1 MRRELGGPHFSSES
15 RWRDGAKARRPDARG
30 AVAYR
35 RIVLAVW
42 LLLGTASAGFA
53 QVTAIRA
60 GHVIDPAT
68 GTVAHDQVILIDGGK
83 IVEVGANVRVPAGA
97 TVIDLSG
104 QWVMP
109 GLMDAHTHLTLG
121 TLDYIGSYILQSKA
135 LRALQGA
142 RNAQDVL
149 RAGFTVV
156 KDIGNDADYAGV
168 DVRRAVE
175 RGWFIGPTFLNAGKI
190 IAPFG
195 GQSRNVPP
203 EQGTY
208 WEVEYIDADTPD
220 EIRKA
225 VRQNIY
231 YGATTIKLVS
241 DSQTYFYSIG
251 EIKAA
256 VAEAHAAGMTVAVH
270 AYRDD
275 AARNAILG
283 GAESI
288 EHGFQLSDA
297 VLALM
302 KEKGTVLVGTDF
314 PTEHLLAMNS
324 SVGAGRDSKSAGE
337 AIVDR
342 LRRAYRIGVPMAFGT
357 DVVMEIPGKT
367 RADMMLDYLA
377 VWEAAGIPAPA
388 ILKAMTTDTAALFRM
403 QAVRGAIA
411 KGLAADIIATPENPL
426 QNIQALKKVAFVMK
440 AGAVI
445 KGAVAR

>member
-1 MRRELGGPHFSSES
+1 VGP
-15 RWRDGAKARRPDARG
+15 
-30 AVAYR
+30 
-35 RIVLAVW
+35 
-42 LLLGTASAGFA
+42 
-53 QVTAIRA
+53 QVSI
-60 GHVIDPAT
+60 
-68 GTVAHDQVILIDGGK
+68 
-83 IVEVGANVRVPAGA
+83 PAGA
-97 TVIDLSG
+97 SVIDLSG

-121 TLDYIGSYILQSKA
+121 TLDYIGSYIRQSKA
-135 LRALQGA
+135 LRALLGA
-142 RNAQDVL
+142 RNAQDVV
-149 RAGFTVV
+149 RAGFTMV

-190 IAPFG
+190 IAPYG

-220 EIRKA
+220 EVRKA

-241 DSQTYFYSIG
+241 DSHAYFYSVD

-270 AYRDD
+270 ATLDEP
-275 AARNAILG
+275 ARNAIAG

-297 VLALM
+297 VLTLM
-302 KEKGTVLVGTDF
+302 MEKGTVLVGTDF
-314 PTEHLLAMNS
+314 PTEHLLAMDS

-337 AIVDR
+337 AIIDR

-357 DVVMEIPGKT
+357 DVVMDMPGKT
-367 RADMMLDYLA
+367 RADMMRDYLA
-377 VWEAAGIPAPA
+377 VWEAAGVPAPA
-388 ILKAMTTDTAALFRM
+388 ILKAMTTNAAALFHM
-403 QAVRGAIA
+403 KDVRGAIA
-411 KGLAADIIATPENPL
+411 KGLAADIVATPDNPL

-440 AGAVI
+440 AGTVI
-445 KGAVAR
+445 KQPPR

>member
-1 MRRELGGPHFSSES
+1 MT
-15 RWRDGAKARRPDARG
+15 ARRG
-30 AVAYR
+30 A
-35 RIVLAVW
+35 LALV
-42 LLLGTASAGFA
+42 LLLASAGAGLA

-60 GHVIDPAT
+60 GQVIDPST
-68 GTVAHDQVILIDGGK
+68 GTVARNQVIL
-83 IVEVGANVRVPAGA
+83 VENGRITDVGATVAVPAGA
-97 TVIDLSG
+97 TVIDLSS

-121 TLDYIGSYILQSKA
+121 TLDYIGSYIRQSKA

-175 RGWFIGPTFLNAGKI
+175 RGWFVGPTFLNAGKI
-190 IAPFG
+190 IAPYG

-225 VRQNIY
+225 IRQNIY

-241 DSQTYFYSIG
+241 DTHRYFYSVE
-251 EIKAA
+251 EIQAA
-256 VAEAHAAGMTVAVH
+256 VAEARAAGMTVAVH
-270 AYRDD
+270 ATRDE
-275 AARNAILG
+275 AARAAILG
-283 GAESI
+283 GAASI

-297 VLALM
+297 VLTLM

-314 PTEHLLAMNS
+314 PAEHLAAMNS
-324 SVGAGRDSKSAGE
+324 SVGAGRDSASAGQ
-337 AIVDR
+337 AIIDR
-342 LRRAYRIGVPMAFGT
+342 LRRAYKIGVPMAFGT

-377 VWEAAGIPAPA
+377 VWEAAGVPAPA

-403 QAVRGAIA
+403 QAERGAIT
-411 KGLAADIIATPENPL
+411 KGLAADIIATAENPL
-426 QNIQALKKVAFVMK
+426 QNIQALRGVQFVLK
-440 AGAVI
+440 AGTVI
-445 KGAVAR
+445 KGTAAR

>member
-1 MRRELGGPHFSSES
+1 MTAPSTGKGGPAFGLRETPRPTAVAS
-15 RWRDGAKARRPDARG
+15 AKAVRSGTYGR
-30 AVAYR
+30 VALV
-35 RIVLAVW
+35 IC
-42 LLLGTASAGFA
+42 LLLVATGALA

-60 GHVIDPAT
+60 GHLIDPAT
-68 GTVAHDQVILIDGGK
+68 GTVAANQIVLVDGGK
-83 IVEVGANVRVPAGA
+83 ILDVGPQVSIPAGA
-97 TVIDLSG
+97 SVIDLSG

-121 TLDYIGSYILQSKA
+121 TLDYIGSYIRQSKA
-135 LRALQGA
+135 LRALLGA

-149 RAGFTVV
+149 RAGFTMV

-190 IAPFG
+190 IAPYG

-241 DSQTYFYSIG
+241 DSHAYFYSVD

-270 AYRDD
+270 ATATSPR
-275 AARNAILG
+275 A
-283 GAESI
+283 
-288 EHGFQLSDA
+288 
-297 VLALM
+297 
-302 KEKGTVLVGTDF
+302 T
-314 PTEHLLAMNS
+314 PLLAAPSRSSTGFNS
-324 SVGAGRDSKSAGE
+324 
-337 AIVDR
+337 
-342 LRRAYRIGVPMAFGT
+342 P
-357 DVVMEIPGKT
+357 
-367 RADMMLDYLA
+367 
-377 VWEAAGIPAPA
+377 
-388 ILKAMTTDTAALFRM
+388 
-403 QAVRGAIA
+403 
-411 KGLAADIIATPENPL
+411 TPC
-426 QNIQALKKVAFVMK
+426 
-440 AGAVI
+440 
-445 KGAVAR
+445 

>member
-1 MRRELGGPHFSSES
+1 MR
-15 RWRDGAKARRPDARG
+15 ARSL
-30 AVAYR
+30 V
-35 RIVLAVW
+35 
-42 LLLGTASAGFA
+42 LLLLLLAAIPCSA

-68 GTVAHDQVILIDGGK
+68 GGVRHHQIVLVEGGK
-83 IVEVGANVRVPAGA
+83 IVDVGPQVTVPAGA

-121 TLDYIGSYILQSKA
+121 TLDYIGSYIRQSKA
-135 LRALQGA
+135 LRALLGA
-142 RNAQDVL
+142 RSAQDVV
-149 RAGFTVV
+149 RAGFTMV

-175 RGWFIGPTFLNAGKI
+175 RGWFVGPTFLNAGKI

-195 GQSRNVPP
+195 GQSRNIPP
-203 EQGTY
+203 EQGAH
-208 WEVEYIDADTPD
+208 WQFEYIDADTPD
-220 EIRKA
+220 EVRKA

-241 DSQTYFYSIG
+241 DSQTYFYSVD

-270 AYRDD
+270 AYRDE

-288 EHGFQLSDA
+288 EHGFQLSDE
-297 VLALM
+297 VLKMM

-314 PTEHLLAMNS
+314 PTEHLKAMNS
-324 SVGAGRDSKSAGE
+324 GVGAGSDAQAAGD
-337 AIVDR
+337 AIIDR
-342 LRRAYRIGVPMAFGT
+342 LRRAYRIGVPLAFGT
-357 DVVMEIPGKT
+357 DVVMDMPGKT

-377 VWEAAGIPAPA
+377 VWQAAGIPHAA

-403 QAVRGAIA
+403 TDVRGAIR
-411 KGLAADIIATPENPL
+411 KGLAADIIATPANPL
-426 QNIQALKKVAFVMK
+426 DDIQALRQVGFVMK
-440 AGAVI
+440 SGAIVRNWRS
-445 KGAVAR
+445 GAPPP

>member
-1 MRRELGGPHFSSES
+1 MRLVRVGCLVVLGLL
-15 RWRDGAKARRPDARG
+15 
-30 AVAYR
+30 VA
-35 RIVLAVW
+35 
-42 LLLGTASAGFA
+42 TSAFA

-60 GHVIDPAT
+60 GHLIDPAT
-68 GTVAHDQVILIDGGK
+68 GTAAPSQIVLVDGGK
-83 IVEVGANVRVPAGA
+83 ILEVGPQVSIPAGA
-97 TVIDLSG
+97 SVIDLSG

-121 TLDYIGSYILQSKA
+121 TLDYIGSYIRQSKA
-135 LRALQGA
+135 LRALLGA

-149 RAGFTVV
+149 RAGFTMV

-203 EQGTY
+203 EQGAY

-241 DSQTYFYSIG
+241 DSHAYFYSVE

-256 VAEAHAAGMTVAVH
+256 VEEAHAAGMTVAVH

-275 AARNAILG
+275 SARNAILG

-288 EHGFQLSDA
+288 EHGFELSDA
-297 VLALM
+297 VLTLM

-314 PTEHLLAMNS
+314 PTEHLRAMYI
-324 SVGAGRDSKSAGE
+324 SVGAKDDSKSEGD
-337 AIVDR
+337 AIIDR

-357 DVVMEIPGKT
+357 DVVMDMPGKT

-377 VWEAAGIPAPA
+377 VWEAAGVPAPA
-388 ILKAMTTDTAALFRM
+388 ILKAMTTNAAALFRM
-403 QAVRGAIA
+403 KDKRGAIA
-411 KGLAADIIATPENPL
+411 KGLIADIIATPENPL

-440 AGAVI
+440 AGTVI
-445 KGAVAR
+445 KQPPR